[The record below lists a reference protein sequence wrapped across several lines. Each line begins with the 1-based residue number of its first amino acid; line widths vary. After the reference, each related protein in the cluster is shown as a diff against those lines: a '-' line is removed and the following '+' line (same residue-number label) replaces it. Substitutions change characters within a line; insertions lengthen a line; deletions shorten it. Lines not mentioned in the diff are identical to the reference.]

1 MIMNRTYRMLRLAP
15 SDKRVLSVVID
26 APPLNLIEPE
36 LVRELVT
43 LLNDLEADADT
54 RVMVLESADP

>member
-1 MIMNRTYRMLRLAP
+1 MNRTYRMLRLAR

>member
-36 LVRELVT
+36 LVREL
-43 LLNDLEADADT
+43 
-54 RVMVLESADP
+54 